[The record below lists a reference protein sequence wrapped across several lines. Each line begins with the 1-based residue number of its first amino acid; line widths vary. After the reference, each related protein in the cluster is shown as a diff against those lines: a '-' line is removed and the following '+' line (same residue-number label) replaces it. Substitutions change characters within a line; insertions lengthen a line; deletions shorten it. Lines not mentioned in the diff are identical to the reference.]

1 MKETIIIYF
10 LQCKEQIKLQHW
22 NTYSY
27 STHKTTDHL
36 YSLLLDLIDEF
47 VETMMGKYGRP
58 VFPDTFPLEME
69 KPENVD
75 IMAYLSQFADYLIG
89 LSDELDPRVDTDL
102 LNIRDTMLGE
112 INQAKYLLTLNK

>member
-22 NTYSY
+22 NTFSY
-27 STHKTTDHL
+27 STHKTTDDL
-36 YSLLLDLIDEF
+36 YSELSELIDEF
-47 VETMMGKYGRP
+47 VEVMMGKYGRP
-58 VFPDTFPLEME
+58 DFPDTFPLQME

-75 IMAYLSQFADYLIG
+75 IMEYLSQFAEYLMEIG
-89 LSDELDPRVDTDL
+89 EDPIITTEL
-102 LNIRDTMLGE
+102 LNIRDEMLSA